1 MKQKAYHS
9 IKMLLV
15 IGFIVISVVTNAAEN
30 DSEENTGNE
39 KILAK
44 SWWNQTRMVE
54 TLALK
59 KSQRDKIDQLAV
71 TYIEQKKLFQE
82 ETRPEQEKFVAALK
96 QQDFKQAELI
106 IDNISKVTVRSS
118 SLQRHLKISVLQQLE
133 KPQIDLLVAEF
144 PQIISRPWLTK
155 SRSR

>member
-15 IGFIVISVVTNAAEN
+15 IAFIVIPIVTNAAEN

-44 SWWNQTRMVE
+44 SWWNQTRMGE